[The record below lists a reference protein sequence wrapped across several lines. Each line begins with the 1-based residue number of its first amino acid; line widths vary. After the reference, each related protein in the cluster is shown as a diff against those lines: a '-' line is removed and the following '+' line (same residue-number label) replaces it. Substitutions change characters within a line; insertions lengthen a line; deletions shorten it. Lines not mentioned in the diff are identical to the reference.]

1 MSPWRARKSQEQEAT
16 AAALRELPPE
26 QELEALRVRVADLEK
41 RIGEKNLEADA
52 LREIGQAIGSML
64 NVDGMLRKVAE
75 IVVKVTGTDL
85 CLIYLLDEAAKE
97 LVLRGASGE
106 TKDVVGKIRL
116 KVGEGITGW
125 VAKEGTYVILPR
137 EAWRDERFKPVPS
150 LSQDRYQ
157 SMLSVPLRGPSGLV
171 GVINVRTNPPHEY
184 TKIQVSLL
192 DSIARQVGGAVE
204 NYNLYRTVEQRAS
217 RLSTLSEISRTITSD
232 LYLEEILQLIVAMTA
247 ETMNFKICSIMLL
260 DDTREELVIKATQS
274 QSRAYT
280 KKPNVKLSESVAGRA
295 VIEGR
300 PITIRDVR
308 KTPGYQYPD
317 IAKKEGLC
325 SLISLP
331 LMVKKDLIGV
341 LNCYTARPHEFSEE
355 EISLCTALANQAA
368 IAIQNAKL
376 VVQTAVLQEM
386 HHRVKNSLQTIAS
399 LLRLQLRV
407 GNYDSSPSSQ
417 EEGKPGFS
425 PSSQEE
431 AGGRFVKQA
440 LTQSINRIQSIAS
453 VHELLSSE
461 NLDDVSIKRLAETI
475 LNATARGLLP
485 DACKVSLSVQG
496 DDFLLPSSQATYVAL
511 ILNELIQN
519 AVAHGFRGQA
529 GREMVVIVS
538 RDEDNVGVDV
548 VNDGEPLPPD
558 FDIRQHR
565 NLGLRIVESLVR
577 DNLLGEFH
585 IQSEGDRTRSSV
597 TFPR

>member
-1 MSPWRARKSQEQEAT
+1 MPWRAGSTEEQEAT

-41 RIGEKNLEADA
+41 RVAEKNLESDA
-52 LREIGQAIGSML
+52 LREVGQTIGSML
-64 NVDGMLRKVAE
+64 NIDGMLRKVAE
-75 IVVKVTGTDL
+75 IVTKVTGTDL
-85 CLIYLLDEAAKE
+85 CLIYLLDESGTE
-97 LVLRGASGE
+97 LVLRGVSGE
-106 TKDVVGKIRL
+106 TKDAVGKIRL
-116 KVGEGITGW
+116 RVGEGITGW
-125 VAKEGTYVILPR
+125 VAQQGTHVILPR
-137 EAWRDERFKPVPS
+137 EAWRDERFKPVPT
-150 LSQDRYQ
+150 LSQDSYQ

-171 GVINVRTNPPHEY
+171 GVINVRTNPPHDY

-204 NYNLYRTVEQRAS
+204 NYNLFRTVEQRAS

-260 DDTREELVIKATQS
+260 DESREELVIKATQS
-274 QSRAYT
+274 KSRAYT
-280 KKPNVKLSESVAGRA
+280 RKPNVKLSESVAGRA
-295 VIEGR
+295 ITEGR
-300 PITIRDVR
+300 PITILDVR

-317 IAKKEGLC
+317 IARKEGLC

-331 LMVKKDLIGV
+331 LIVKKETIGV

-368 IAIQNAKL
+368 ISIQNAKL

-407 GNYDSSPSSQ
+407 GKFESPK
-417 EEGKPGFS
+417 E
-425 PSSQEE
+425 
-431 AGGRFVKQA
+431 A
-440 LTQSINRIQSIAS
+440 LTQSINRIQAIAS

-475 LNATARGLLP
+475 LHATARGLLP
-485 DACKVSLSVQG
+485 DENKATLSVQG
-496 DDFLLPSSQATYVAL
+496 DDFLLPSGQATYVAL

-519 AVAHGFRGQA
+519 AVEHGLKGMT
-529 GREMVVIVS
+529 GREIIIHTA
-538 RDEDNVGVDV
+538 RDEDNVTLDV
-548 VNDGEPLPPD
+548 TNDGQPLPAD
-558 FDIRQHR
+558 FDIRQNR

-577 DNLLGEFH
+577 DNLLGDFVMA
-585 IQSEGDRTRSSV
+585 SEGNYTKSTV
-597 TFPR
+597 KFPR